1 MTENKVIM
9 DFSGIYRE
17 EGYSF
22 GSSCTW
28 LDFRNLQGVNGYC
41 EPRAME
47 EIREKI
53 QELSYEGIHFLDS
66 GNYHYL
72 SKFWLEKIEEPFSL
86 LVFDNH
92 TDMQEAAFFGLLSC
106 GSWVKDQLDTN
117 DFLKEVCVL
126 GPSRQAFEECSRE
139 DRRRIREI
147 PAEESEKAKLLE
159 DFLERNSQL
168 PLYLSIDK
176 DLLSTEAARTNWDQG
191 EISLSSLLSWIRQ
204 AFEKRYILGAD
215 ICGENPQDTQEPPRR
230 EDLEINGR
238 TNRTLLEL
246 LEHEMGSQKEK
257 AEKNRSYT

>member
-1 MTENKVIM
+1 MSPGPWRK
-9 DFSGIYRE
+9 SGK
-17 EGYSF
+17 
-22 GSSCTW
+22 
-28 LDFRNLQGVNGYC
+28 
-41 EPRAME
+41 
-47 EIREKI
+47 KI
-53 QELSYEGIHFLDS
+53 KELSYEGIHFLDS

-117 DFLKEVCVL
+117 GFLKEVCVL

-147 PAEESEKAKLLE
+147 PAEEFSKENLLE

-176 DLLSTEAARTNWDQG
+176 DLLSTEAARTNWDPRVRSVFPAFCPG
-191 EISLSSLLSWIRQ
+191 FARLLKKDIFWELTYAEKIPRIPRSLPE
-204 AFEKRYILGAD
+204 EKTWKLT
-215 ICGENPQDTQEPPRR
+215 E
-230 EDLEINGR
+230 GR
-238 TNRTLLEL
+238 T
-246 LEHEMGSQKEK
+246 GPCWSC
-257 AEKNRSYT
+257 